1 MIVSA
6 RVRSLNSRPAQNS
19 NSRVASDEGKDNIT
33 RLSGKREKILE
44 GALRVFLAQGY
55 SASMD
60 TIAAE
65 AGVAKQTVYSHFKDK
80 NSLFAALIDRL
91 LDHFVSAGLTPE
103 LLALD
108 ARSFIR
114 KIAQITL
121 SRMDDW
127 EYVSLL
133 RLIIGESG
141 RFPELSELY
150 VSHMVKPGIEKL
162 ASYLRANDQMRFSDP
177 EATARIIHGALINF
191 VILQEV
197 MHGKHAMP
205 MSRERLINSIVDM
218 VIFAGEQGKQSS

>member
-1 MIVSA
+1 M
-6 RVRSLNSRPAQNS
+6 NSKS
-19 NSRVASDEGKDNIT
+19 ISTSGSRISSEEGKDNVT
-33 RLSGKREKILE
+33 RLSEKREKILE

-60 TIAAE
+60 AIAAE

-80 NSLFAALIDRL
+80 HSLFSALIDRL
-91 LDHFVSAGLTPE
+91 LDHFVSAGLTADI
-103 LLALD
+103 LSLD
-108 ARSFIR
+108 AASFIR
-114 KIAQITL
+114 KISQITL

-150 VSHMVKPGIEKL
+150 VSHMVKPGIQKL
-162 ASYLRANDQMRFSDP
+162 ADYLRANAQVRFSDP
-177 EATARIIHGALINF
+177 DATARIIHGALINF

-218 VIFAGEQGKQSS
+218 VLFAGEQGKQSS